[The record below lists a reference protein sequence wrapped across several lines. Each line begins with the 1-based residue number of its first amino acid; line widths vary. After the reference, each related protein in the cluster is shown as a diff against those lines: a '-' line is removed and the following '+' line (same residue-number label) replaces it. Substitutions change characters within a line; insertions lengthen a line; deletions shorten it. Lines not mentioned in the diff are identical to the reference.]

1 MGVLLLDERSEAL
14 LSVVCAD
21 EVEALCYDSSL
32 RADGW
37 EYLREYAQVCLHAQ
51 RVLEV
56 GLREFRGERQV
67 NLGFSFAGGYVF
79 GPIT

>member
-1 MGVLLLDERSEAL
+1 MPAINLIKLINLQNVLTPLSIVYIGIFYLNLD
-14 LSVVCAD
+14 
-21 EVEALCYDSSL
+21 
-32 RADGW
+32 
-37 EYLREYAQVCLHAQ
+37 YLREYAQVCLHAQ

-56 GLREFRGERQV
+56 GLREFRCERQV

>member
-1 MGVLLLDERSEAL
+1 MGAFLLEEHSEAL
-14 LSVVCAD
+14 LFVVCAD
-21 EVEALCYDSSL
+21 EVEAPCYDSGL
-32 RADGW
+32 GADGW
-37 EYLREYAQVCLHAQ
+37 KYLREYAQVSLHAQ

-56 GLREFRGERQV
+56 CLRELRGERQV